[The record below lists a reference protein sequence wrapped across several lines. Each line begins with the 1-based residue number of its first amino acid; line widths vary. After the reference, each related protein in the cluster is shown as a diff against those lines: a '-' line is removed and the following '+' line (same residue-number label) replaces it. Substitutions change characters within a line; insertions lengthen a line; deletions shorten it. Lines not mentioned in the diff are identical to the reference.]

1 MQTIIFYILSFLTGG
16 VIAYLFA
23 KSQFNTKDQTE
34 KVNELQKE
42 LIALKDENTS
52 LVVKSAKAEERVENA
67 KIAYNDLKSSITSM
81 GDTYKAEFKNVAN
94 ELLDLKSKTL
104 EETSNKNIKT
114 L

>member
-42 LIALKDENTS
+42 LIALKLLLHDSEN
-52 LVVKSAKAEERVENA
+52 R
-67 KIAYNDLKSSITSM
+67 
-81 GDTYKAEFKNVAN
+81 
-94 ELLDLKSKTL
+94 
-104 EETSNKNIKT
+104 
-114 L
+114 